1 MKKEIINLLIK
12 QTHLREQEI
21 ESLIEIPPD
30 EKLGDYAFPCFVLAK
45 KQKKAPNLIAEHLAK
60 DIKLPAEIER
70 IEAKG
75 PYLNFF
81 VNKKLIAE
89 QIIKINANYGKTAI
103 GKKKKIVID
112 FSAPNVGKP
121 MHIGHIRSTII
132 GDSLTRIFNFLD
144 YEPIGVNYLGDIG
157 LHIGKLIVAYEL
169 WLDKKALEKDPVAEL
184 LRLYV
189 KFCSKEKSEVQEG
202 LEEEFQDDEW
212 TKKAKEKL
220 KLWELGDKKTKK
232 TWDEIR
238 KYSGKGFNRI
248 YELLNVDFNETVGQ
262 SEFGKKG
269 KQIVS
274 SLLLKRIAKS
284 EEDGAVYV
292 EIGEQKK
299 YILRANKTASY
310 ITYDLGA
317 AVERAKKYKF
327 DRMIYVTDFR
337 QKDHFSQLFAILKLA
352 GYDFSDKLTHLPF
365 GVV

>member
-1 MKKEIINLLIK
+1 MFKKQVVSLLAK
-12 QTHLREQEI
+12 QTHLKEQEI
-21 ESLIEIPPD
+21 QSLIEIPPD

-60 DIKLPAEIER
+60 DIKLPAEIEK

-132 GDSLTRIFNFLD
+132 GDSLMRIFNFLD

-184 LRLYV
+184 LRLDV
-189 KFCSKEKSEVQEG
+189 KFCKKE
-202 LEEEFQDDEW
+202 
-212 TKKAKEKL
+212 
-220 KLWELGDKKTKK
+220 KTKK
-232 TWDEIR
+232 
-238 KYSGKGFNRI
+238 
-248 YELLNVDFNETVGQ
+248 
-262 SEFGKKG
+262 KK
-269 KQIVS
+269 KI
-274 SLLLKRIAKS
+274 
-284 EEDGAVYV
+284 
-292 EIGEQKK
+292 KK
-299 YILRANKTASY
+299 KN
-310 ITYDLGA
+310 
-317 AVERAKKYKF
+317 
-327 DRMIYVTDFR
+327 
-337 QKDHFSQLFAILKLA
+337 
-352 GYDFSDKLTHLPF
+352 
-365 GVV
+365 